1 MHLIMKT
8 IGGLV
13 LAACSA
19 AALEKELVD
28 QIVKSAQNIERDA
41 NMVSKALKVKQVD
54 KGEVNRMI
62 GDMTT
67 DVNKLQELVTNFEST
82 NPTLSDRDKIDWQ
95 LVKDK
100 VQLLE
105 IFHGQKQKL
114 ATEDMTKNRGM
125 IRAHADGLVV
135 RAQKLQVTANKLRR
149 G

>member
-1 MHLIMKT
+1 MNLIMKT

-13 LAACSA
+13 LAACTA

-41 NMVSKALKVKQVD
+41 TLVSKALKGKQVD
-54 KGEVNRMI
+54 KGEVTKMI

-82 NPTLSDRDKIDWQ
+82 NTTLSDRDKTDWQ
-95 LVKDK
+95 LFKDK

-125 IRAHADGLVV
+125 IRAHAYGLVV

>member
-1 MHLIMKT
+1 M
-8 IGGLV
+8 
-13 LAACSA
+13 
-19 AALEKELVD
+19 
-28 QIVKSAQNIERDA
+28 
-41 NMVSKALKVKQVD
+41 D
-54 KGEVNRMI
+54 KGEVTKMI

-67 DVNKLQELVTNFEST
+67 DVNKLQELVTSFDST
-82 NPTLSDRDKIDWQ
+82 KPMLSDRDKIDWQ

-125 IRAHADGLVV
+125 IRAHADGLAV